1 MNISTILRMLSE
13 LRQLRKHDG
22 WNHEQIEHY
31 QTQMLANL
39 REYTYQ
45 NSRFYQHFHRGLYNA
60 PLHELPILTKQM
72 MMEQFDDFVTDPA
85 IRLQDIR
92 RQREEKIEARYLG
105 RYWVNATSG
114 STGSP
119 GIFLFNHREWAT
131 VLASFTRAYEWAG
144 VHVDLTRHR
153 KIAVVSSVTP
163 FHMSFLVGA
172 SLHSPW
178 VSSLRLSA
186 TEPIEDIVTQLNDWQ
201 PETLIAYASMTRIL
215 AVEQLAGRLNITPR
229 TVFTSSEVL
238 TDDARRIIEG
248 AWGKHLFNQYA
259 STETGGIAAECEQHK
274 GMHLYEDLILL
285 ENVDERNQPVPF
297 DVYGDKLL
305 ITVLFNRTQPLI
317 RYELSDSI
325 RMSGRQCD
333 CGRMF
338 GLVDGLQGR
347 QEDVLRFPAA
357 DGSEITIHPNLFH
370 QVMDTVSVS
379 GWKIIQR
386 RDGLHVLLSGA
397 QSDVSDDELRKS
409 LYAALEVPGVTDPDV
424 KIEYVDVLPRTLSG
438 KAPLIRFEEDID

>member
-1 MNISTILRMLSE
+1 M
-13 LRQLRKHDG
+13 
-22 WNHEQIEHY
+22 
-31 QTQMLANL
+31 
-39 REYTYQ
+39 
-45 NSRFYQHFHRGLYNA
+45 
-60 PLHELPILTKQM
+60 P
-72 MMEQFDDFVTDPA
+72 
-85 IRLQDIR
+85 
-92 RQREEKIEARYLG
+92 
-105 RYWVNATSG
+105 
-114 STGSP
+114 
-119 GIFLFNHREWAT
+119 
-131 VLASFTRAYEWAG
+131 
-144 VHVDLTRHR
+144 
-153 KIAVVSSVTP
+153 
-163 FHMSFLVGA
+163 
-172 SLHSPW
+172 
-178 VSSLRLSA
+178 
-186 TEPIEDIVTQLNDWQ
+186 
-201 PETLIAYASMTRIL
+201 
-215 AVEQLAGRLNITPR
+215 
-229 TVFTSSEVL
+229 
-238 TDDARRIIEG
+238 
-248 AWGKHLFNQYA
+248 

-285 ENVDERNQPVPF
+285 ENVDDRNQPVPF

-379 GWKIIQR
+379 GWQIIQR

-397 QSDVSDDELRKS
+397 QSDASDDELRKS
-409 LYAALEVPGVTDPDV
+409 LYAALEVQGVTDPDV